1 MEAKDSMT
9 KTDSIIEKV
18 ENNIIHTYNRY
29 QIALE
34 KGEGMYLYDA
44 EGKKYLDFGS
54 GIGVFALGYGN
65 KEYNNAVKEQIDK
78 LVHTSNYFY
87 NEPAASASEKF
98 IMASGMAKVFY
109 TNSGAEAVEGA
120 LKLAKKYGQ
129 TVKGK
134 DCFEVIAM
142 EHSFHGRTIGSL
154 SVTGNQHYREA
165 FEPLLPGIRFAE
177 YNNLDSVKALVSDK
191 TCAIIMETV
200 QGEGG
205 IRPASE
211 EFIKGIRALC
221 DEKDIIL
228 ILDEIQCGMGRSGC
242 MFAYQKYEV
251 MPDVIT
257 SAKALGC
264 GIPIGAFAASK
275 KVADVLCAGDHGT
288 TYGGNPLACSASNI
302 VFELFE
308 KNKIL
313 ENVNEVGAYLYE
325 KLDEIKK
332 SYECITDHRG
342 IGLIQGLEFEHPVSE
357 TIQKLLKAGVITF
370 AAGANVIRFIPPL
383 IVSKKDVDEMVNI
396 LKECI

>member
-1 MEAKDSMT
+1 MAKT
-9 KTDSIIEKV
+9 NSIIEKV

-29 QIALE
+29 QIALD
-34 KGEGMYLYDA
+34 KGVGMYLYDA
-44 EGKKYLDFGS
+44 EGKEYLDFGS

-65 KEYNNAVKEQIDK
+65 EDYNNAVKAQIDK

-87 NEPAASASEKF
+87 NEPAANASEKF
-98 IMASGMAKVFY
+98 VKASGMAKVFY

-134 DCFEVIAM
+134 DCYEIIAM

-154 SVTGNQHYREA
+154 SVTGNPHYREA
-165 FEPLLPGIRFAE
+165 FEPLLPGIKFAK
-177 YNNLDSVKALVSDK
+177 YNDLESVKALVSDK
-191 TCAIIMETV
+191 TCAVIMETV

-205 IRPASE
+205 IRPATE
-211 EFIKGIRALC
+211 EFIKGVRALC

-242 MFAYQKYEV
+242 MFAYQKYGV
-251 MPDVIT
+251 QPDVLT

-264 GIPIGAFAASK
+264 GVPIGAFAASK

-288 TYGGNPLACSASNI
+288 TYGGNPLACAASNI

-308 KNKIL
+308 KNNIL
-313 ENVNEVGAYLYE
+313 ENVNEVGAYLYK
-325 KLDEIKK
+325 KLDEIKE
-332 SYECITDHRG
+332 SYECVTDHRG
-342 IGLIQGLEFEHPVSE
+342 IGLIQGLEFNHPVSE
-357 TIQKLLKAGVITF
+357 TIQKLLEAGVITF
-370 AAGANVIRFIPPL
+370 AAGADVIRFIPPL
-383 IVSKKDVDEMVNI
+383 IVSKKDVDDMVNI